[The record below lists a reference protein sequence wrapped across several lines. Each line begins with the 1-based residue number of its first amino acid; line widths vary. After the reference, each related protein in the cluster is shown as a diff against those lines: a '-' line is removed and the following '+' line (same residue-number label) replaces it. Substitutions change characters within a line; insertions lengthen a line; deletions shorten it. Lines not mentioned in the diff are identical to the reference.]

1 MKKLSALFLVITLM
15 MSVSFLAGCES
26 KTKKEEFETTKYSLE
41 QTQEELDKI
50 KQNSEALDKYIANL
64 KSFINDLRIEN
75 QKLIAGSK
83 RLEAEIIDLNLELG
97 KIPDSDSG
105 KDLSKDDTA
114 SSDSSEK
121 TETAPSKNDS
131 SSDDTGTNGSKTSDN
146 TEHEV

>member
-105 KDLSKDDTA
+105 KDLSKDGTA

-121 TETAPSKNDS
+121 TGTAPSKDDS
-131 SSDDTGTNGSKTSDN
+131 NSDDTGTNGSKTSDN

>member
-121 TETAPSKNDS
+121 TGTAPSKDDS
-131 SSDDTGTNGSKTSDN
+131 SSDDTETNGSETSDN

>member
-97 KIPDSDSG
+97 KIPDSG
-105 KDLSKDDTA
+105 KDLSKDDKA

-131 SSDDTGTNGSKTSDN
+131 NSDDTETNGSKTSDN

>member
-26 KTKKEEFETTKYSLE
+26 KTEKEEFETTKYSLE

-50 KQNSEALDKYIANL
+50 KQNSEALNKYIANL

-121 TETAPSKNDS
+121 TGTTPSK
-131 SSDDTGTNGSKTSDN
+131 DDTETNGPETSDN
-146 TEHEV
+146 TEHEI

>member
-15 MSVSFLAGCES
+15 MSFSFLAGCES

-105 KDLSKDDTA
+105 KDLSKDGTA

-121 TETAPSKNDS
+121 TGTAPSKDDS
-131 SSDDTGTNGSKTSDN
+131 NSDDTGTNGSKTSDN

>member
-97 KIPDSDSG
+97 KIPDSNSG
-105 KDLSKDDTA
+105 KDLSKDGTA

-121 TETAPSKNDS
+121 TGTAPSKDDS
-131 SSDDTGTNGSKTSDN
+131 NSDDTGTNGSKTSDN

>member
-1 MKKLSALFLVITLM
+1 MKKLSALFLVIMLM
-15 MSVSFLAGCES
+15 MSVSFLAGCEN
-26 KTKKEEFETTKYSLE
+26 KAKNDEFETTKYSLE

-64 KSFINDLRIEN
+64 KSNINDLKIVN
-75 QKLIAGSK
+75 QKLIAESK

-105 KDLSKDDTA
+105 EDLSTDD
-114 SSDSSEK
+114 SDKTEK
-121 TETAPSKNDS
+121 TPSK
-131 SSDDTGTNGSKTSDN
+131 DDTGTNGSEASDN

>member
-105 KDLSKDDTA
+105 KDLSKDGTA

-121 TETAPSKNDS
+121 TGTAPSKDDS
-131 SSDDTGTNGSKTSDN
+131 NSDDTETNGSKTSDN

>member
-1 MKKLSALFLVITLM
+1 MKKLSALFVVITLM
-15 MSVSFLAGCES
+15 MSVSFLVGCEN

-64 KSFINDLRIEN
+64 KSNINDLKIVN
-75 QKLIAGSK
+75 QKLIAESK

-97 KIPDSDSG
+97 KIPNSDSG
-105 KDLSKDDTA
+105 KDLSSDD
-114 SSDSSEK
+114 K
-121 TETAPSKNDS
+121 TKTTPSQE
-131 SSDDTGTNGSKTSDN
+131 DTGTNGSESSDN

>member
-105 KDLSKDDTA
+105 KDLSKDDKA

-121 TETAPSKNDS
+121 TGTAPSKNDS
-131 SSDDTGTNGSKTSDN
+131 SSDDTETNGSETSDN